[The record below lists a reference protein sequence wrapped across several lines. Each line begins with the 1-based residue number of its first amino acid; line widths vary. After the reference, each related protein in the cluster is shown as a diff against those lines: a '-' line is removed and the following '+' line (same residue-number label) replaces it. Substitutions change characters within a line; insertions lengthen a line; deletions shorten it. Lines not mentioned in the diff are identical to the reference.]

1 MTGDGRHGPDRRD
14 APDNG
19 EAENTGSIEIRV
31 PAHADYLHLT
41 RLAAEFVALKLSMNF
56 DGTEDLRLAV
66 DELCSLLLDMGRW
79 PGSALALAYVW
90 NEQDIEVSCTL
101 TCGPGSPGITA
112 DQLAEIRRPQRAEMS
127 ELTPAAIS
135 DLILEAVADEH
146 GFRAEGGTVVGWLR
160 KSRGPAG

>member
-1 MTGDGRHGPDRRD
+1 MTGDGRNGPDRPGALD
-14 APDNG
+14 HG
-19 EAENTGSIEIRV
+19 ESSVTGSVEIRV

-66 DELCSLLLDMGRW
+66 DELCSLLLDMGQG
-79 PGSALALAYVW
+79 PQSTLALAYVW
-90 NEQDIEVSCTL
+90 DEHAVEVSCTL
-101 TCGPGSPGITA
+101 DCGPAVPGITPER
-112 DQLAEIRRPQRAEMS
+112 LAEIRRPQRGEMS

-146 GFRAEGGTVVGWLR
+146 GFRAEAGAVVGWLR
-160 KSRGPAG
+160 KSRHAVG